1 PTPNYHIM
9 SNRGLFLVLLVAFLQ
24 VSGNLLLRAGVVG
37 AGGLSLNLS
46 TLLADLRRLLL
57 NPVFDLGV
65 FLYGAASVVWFGVVS
80 SESLSS
86 SYPLLVA
93 LSFILVTA
101 GAVVLFQETVSA
113 QKLVGLFVLLVGIL
127 MVATAR

>member
-1 PTPNYHIM
+1 MT
-9 SNRGLFLVLLVAFLQ
+9 NRGLLLVFLVALLQ

-65 FLYGAASVVWFGVVS
+65 FLYGAASVIWFGVVS

-93 LSFILVTA
+93 LSFLLVTA

-113 QKLVGLFVLLVGIL
+113 QKVVGLFVLLVGIL

>member
-1 PTPNYHIM
+1 MT
-9 SNRGLFLVLLVAFLQ
+9 NRGLLLVFLVALLQ

-65 FLYGAASVVWFGVVS
+65 FLYGAASVIWFGVVS

-86 SYPLLVA
+86 SYPLVVA

-113 QKLVGLFVLLVGIL
+113 QKVVGLFVLLVGIL

>member
-1 PTPNYHIM
+1 MT
-9 SNRGLFLVLLVAFLQ
+9 NRGLLLVFLVALLQ

-93 LSFILVTA
+93 LSFLLVTA

-113 QKLVGLFVLLVGIL
+113 QKVVGLFVLLVGIL

>member
-1 PTPNYHIM
+1 MTH
-9 SNRGLFLVLLVAFLQ
+9 RGLLLVFLVALLQ

-57 NPVFDLGV
+57 NPVFDVGV

-93 LSFILVTA
+93 LSFLLVTA

-113 QKLVGLFVLLVGIL
+113 QKVVGLFVLLVGIL

>member
-1 PTPNYHIM
+1 MT
-9 SNRGLFLVLLVAFLQ
+9 NRGLLLVFLVALLQ

-57 NPVFDLGV
+57 NPVFDVGV
-65 FLYGAASVVWFGVVS
+65 FLYGAASVIWFGVVS

-93 LSFILVTA
+93 LSFLLVTA

-113 QKLVGLFVLLVGIL
+113 QKVVGLFVLLVGIL

>member
-1 PTPNYHIM
+1 MTL
-9 SNRGLFLVLLVAFLQ
+9 RGLWLVLLVAVLQ

-37 AGGLSLNLS
+37 AGGMSLQLT
-46 TLLADLRRLLL
+46 TLLVDLRRLLL

-65 FLYGAASVVWFGVVS
+65 FLYAAASLVWFGVVS

-86 SYPLLVA
+86 SYPLLVS

-101 GAVVLFQETVSA
+101 GAVVLFHEALSA
-113 QKLVGLFVLLVGIL
+113 QKVIGIGIL
-127 MVATAR
+127 LFGIFLVAKA

>member
-1 PTPNYHIM
+1 M

>member
-1 PTPNYHIM
+1 MT
-9 SNRGLFLVLLVAFLQ
+9 NRGLLLVLLVALLQ
-24 VSGNLLLRAGVVG
+24 VSGNLLLRAGVVD
-37 AGGLSLNLS
+37 AGGLSLSLH

-93 LSFILVTA
+93 LSFLLVTA

-113 QKLVGLFVLLVGIL
+113 QKVVGLFVLLVGIFL
-127 MVATAR
+127 VATAR

>member
-1 PTPNYHIM
+1 MT
-9 SNRGLFLVLLVAFLQ
+9 NRGLFLVLLVALLQ

-65 FLYGAASVVWFGVVS
+65 FLYGAASLIWFGVVS

-86 SYPLLVA
+86 SYPLVVA

-113 QKLVGLFVLLVGIL
+113 QKVVGLGVLLVGIL